1 MFRENG
7 YCTWPGTLS
16 LPSIIK
22 SKPIGKVII
31 EAIFRSVIVDKIK
44 VKFYRRIGIFEQ
56 AFCEVIA
63 PLLPDCKQ

>member
-7 YCTWPGTLS
+7 YCTWPGKIS
-16 LPSIIK
+16 LRSIIK
-22 SKPIGKVII
+22 TKPIGKVII

-44 VKFYRRIGIFEQ
+44 VKVYRIGIYEQ

-63 PLLPDCKQ
+63 PLLHDCKQ